1 MAGTEYQHNSSG
13 PGDQFI
19 AAGPQNNNSGSGT
32 QYNAHNINFNAPQDS
47 DASLLADLRI
57 TDPRDDKD
65 RIEHTKGGLFRDSYR
80 WILENS
86 DFQEWRNGSER
97 RLLWVRGDPGKGK
110 TMLLCGLIN
119 ELTNEGTEP
128 VYFFC
133 QATDSR
139 LNTATA
145 VLRGLIYLLLE
156 KRPSL
161 IQYVRE
167 KHRQGG
173 KRFFEDANSW
183 IALGKILAQ
192 MLSQQDQGMEKIV
205 LVIDALDECT
215 TRLDDLLDMVI
226 RLSST
231 PTKVVVSSRNWSNIQ
246 EAMATAERQCPICLE
261 LNEASVSA
269 AVLAYT
275 NYKVS
280 QLVLQKG
287 YNTMLRDAV
296 QSYLTS
302 YSNGTFLWVSIVAQ
316 RLGDLPIRYPC
327 VNWAQHLSQ
336 GLPPTT
342 QEFDEVHAFLTEH
355 YLHWLEAIS
364 FMQSMGDGMACIHEL
379 KRLILNSGES
389 SPLANLVKDA
399 FRFFKQF
406 YHHQKSVPA

>member
-80 WILENS
+80 WILENF

-161 IQYVRE
+161 IQFVRE

-275 NYKVS
+275 DYKVS

-316 RLGDLPIRYPC
+316 RLGDR
-327 VNWAQHLSQ
+327 
-336 GLPPTT
+336 G
-342 QEFDEVHAFLTEH
+342 
-355 YLHWLEAIS
+355 
-364 FMQSMGDGMACIHEL
+364 IH
-379 KRLILNSGES
+379 
-389 SPLANLVKDA
+389 
-399 FRFFKQF
+399 
-406 YHHQKSVPA
+406 